1 MDVVELRYW
10 IGTIYIT
17 LLVLWIVI
25 VSMFRFLELG
35 VAGGL
40 ICAIPF
46 IAFIISMYFADQ
58 HEQDDQSPDI
68 VVGGFLTFCLLIVA
82 ILTNWNT
89 KNIQEKTS
97 FFQIIVIGVILIMFS
112 MIEVW
117 LPKDY
122 DPIMK
127 YYRSG
132 LRILAVTLFII
143 ALYKYYYTNSLSKAN
158 DVISGYYWGR

>member
-1 MDVVELRYW
+1 
-10 IGTIYIT
+10 
-17 LLVLWIVI
+17 
-25 VSMFRFLELG
+25 
-35 VAGGL
+35 
-40 ICAIPF
+40 
-46 IAFIISMYFADQ
+46 
-58 HEQDDQSPDI
+58 
-68 VVGGFLTFCLLIVA
+68 
-82 ILTNWNT
+82 
-89 KNIQEKTS
+89 
-97 FFQIIVIGVILIMFS
+97 

-132 LRILAVTLFII
+132 LRILTVTLFII